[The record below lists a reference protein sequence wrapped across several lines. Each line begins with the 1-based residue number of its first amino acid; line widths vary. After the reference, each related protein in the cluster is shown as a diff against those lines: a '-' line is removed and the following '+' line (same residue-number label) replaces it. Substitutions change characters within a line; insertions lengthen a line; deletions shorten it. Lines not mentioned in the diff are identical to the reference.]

1 MRILFVCKANVGR
14 SQMAEAFFNRFSRKN
29 SATSAGFLVGGRD
42 GKPLHERSTSSG
54 EFVVDS
60 MAELGY
66 DLSKNRRKQLTPQMV
81 RDAEGIFVMTE
92 RGEVPDYLRDSK
104 KAVFWD
110 VADGKGQSYGF
121 HCRMR
126 DQIKGLVEGLIKG
139 IG

>member
-14 SQMAEAFFNRFSRKN
+14 SQMAEAFFNRLSKKN
-29 SATSAGFLVGGRD
+29 IATSAGFQVGDRD
-42 GKPLHERSTSSG
+42 GKPLHEKGTSSG
-54 EFVVDS
+54 EFVVGS

-66 DLSKNRRKQLTPQMV
+66 DLSENRRKQLTPRMV
-81 RDAEGIFVMTE
+81 RDADRIFVMAE
-92 RGEVPDYLRDSK
+92 RDEVPDYLRDSE
-104 KAVFWD
+104 KAAFWD

-126 DQIKGLVEGLIKG
+126 DQIRGLVEGLIKG